1 MLFFLLGDDFFQ
13 VVVGIEGKIN
23 DINMHSKPQIKTLNF
38 FVATAMGASQTIP
51 DLDSV

>member
-23 DINMHSKPQIKTLNF
+23 EINMHSKPQTLNF